1 MKKIA
6 RIGLDLAKDIF
17 QIHAVASD
25 ETLVLKKRVTRDKLL
40 HTFEK
45 LDREDHCIVGMESCC
60 GSDHWARALI
70 TMGYDAKIM
79 NPSFVKPYV
88 KSNKNDANDA
98 AAICEAVSRRDMRFV
113 PVKTIEQQDMILSH
127 RFREQLMRRRTAQV
141 NQIRGLLM
149 PYGIV
154 VAKGISHYRKKM
166 MLILENASAVL
177 SVIAMREFHFMHD
190 EFLHLD
196 QQLEVMDQ
204 QIAAIAKS
212 RVDCRK
218 LMTIPGVGPL
228 VATAVVAW
236 LGDCHQFNNA
246 RECSAYLGI
255 VPKQHSSGNTTRLGG
270 ISKRGNRYLRQ
281 LLVLG
286 AKTDLYA
293 AKARQS
299 KLRILARDEWSTAIE
314 LRRHANVAAVAL
326 ANKNAR
332 IIYALLRDDSEY
344 RVAA

>member
-6 RIGLDLAKDIF
+6 RIGLDLAKDVF

-40 HTFEK
+40 HTFEM
-45 LDREDHCIVGMESCC
+45 LDREEHCIVGMESCC

-79 NPSFVKPYV
+79 NPAFVKPYV
-88 KSNKNDANDA
+88 QSNKNDANDA
-98 AAICEAVSRRDMRFV
+98 AAICEAVSRKTMRFV
-113 PVKTIEQQDMILSH
+113 PVKTIEQQDLILSH
-127 RFREQLMRRRTAQV
+127 RFREQLLRRRTAQV
-141 NQIRGLLM
+141 NQVRGMLM

-154 VAKGISHYRKKM
+154 IAQGITQYKKNM
-166 MLILENASAVL
+166 PRILENVTGAL
-177 SVIAMREFHFMHD
+177 STVALHEFTLMHSEFIHLNEEIVAMD
-190 EFLHLD
+190 K
-196 QQLEVMDQ
+196 
-204 QIAAIAKS
+204 QISAIAKS
-212 RVDCRK
+212 RRDCRK

-228 VATAVVAW
+228 VATAVVGW
-236 LGDCHQFNNA
+236 LGDCHQFANA

-255 VPKQHSSGNTTRLGG
+255 VPRQHSSGNAIKLGG

-299 KLRILARDEWSTAIE
+299 KLRVLTRDEWSIAIE
-314 LRRHANVAAVAL
+314 SRRHANVAAVAL